1 MGNNEFVSGNEVF
14 KKSYCKAHEKEL
26 LELAEKGQNP
36 QALFI
41 GCSDSRV
48 IPNLITNSG
57 PGDLFVVRN
66 AGNFVPPFS
75 PSEDFHSTASAI
87 EYGVSVLGVKNII
100 VCGHT
105 KCGAIGATY
114 EKKED
119 LEGIELI
126 HVRKWITLAE
136 APKKQAMIALG
147 ADADKDKLLRL
158 TEKLNVAH
166 QIENLLT
173 YPAVKRKYESGEIVI
188 HGWMYD
194 IKTGDI
200 EYYNPETSQFEPLSS
215 LAQDAK
221 VKNVK
226 A

>member
-1 MGNNEFVSGNEVF
+1 MGNNELISGNELF
-14 KKSYCKAHEKEL
+14 KKGYFKSNEKRFID
-26 LELAEKGQNP
+26 LADNGQNP
-36 QALFI
+36 TALFI

-75 PSEDFHSTASAI
+75 PDEDFHATASAI

-114 EKKED
+114 EKKEN

-126 HVRKWITLAE
+126 HVRKWITLAD
-136 APKKQAMIALG
+136 APKKQAVLALG
-147 ADADKDKLLRL
+147 ANADKDKLLRL
-158 TEKLNVAH
+158 TEKLNVVS

-173 YPAVKRKYESGEIVI
+173 YPAVKRKYENGEIFI

-194 IKTGDI
+194 IKTGEI
-200 EYYNPETSQFEPLSS
+200 EYYNAEIGEYEPIES
-215 LAQDAK
+215 LISEDKNAK
-221 VKNVK
+221 KS
-226 A
+226 